1 MKRKQ
6 KKYSK
11 PKQPFDLDRIQEEN
25 KLRDRYGLKN
35 KKEIWKTL
43 AKINYYRSRAKALAK
58 ASEEEREAFFIKLQ
72 SLGLQTE
79 STADVL
85 DLQVEN
91 LLERRLPTI
100 VAKQKLAPT
109 VKTARQMVVHKLITI
124 GGNTVNTPSYIV
136 PVSQEKTIAVKNLRS
151 SQRAGPQ
158 QGEESHSKKES
169 ERGGGEKKPA
179 EEKPAEESA
188 PAPEAE
194 ASTKEEKKEDAPAKE
209 EAQETKEDKQDA

>member
-11 PKQPFDLDRIQEEN
+11 PKQPFDLERIQEEN

-43 AKINYYRSRAKALAK
+43 AKINYYRSRAKALAN

-72 SLGLQTE
+72 AIGLQTE

-100 VAKQKLAPT
+100 VQKQGLAPT

-136 PVSQEKTIAVKNLRS
+136 PVTQEKTIAVK
-151 SQRAGPQ
+151 
-158 QGEESHSKKES
+158 KKA
-169 ERGGGEKKPA
+169 KPA
-179 EEKPAEESA
+179 KPAAEKPAEAALAESE
-188 PAPEAE
+188 APEEKETETTVKPSDITKSDSEDKSAE
-194 ASTKEEKKEDAPAKE
+194 AQEETKEEAA
-209 EAQETKEDKQDA
+209 

>member
-6 KKYSK
+6 KSFSR
-11 PKQPFDLDRIQEEN
+11 PKQPFNLERIQEEN

-43 AKINYYRSRAKALAK
+43 AKINYYRARAKALAK
-58 ASEEEREAFFIKLQ
+58 ASEEERSAFLAKLQ
-72 SLGLQTE
+72 SLGLNTE

-136 PVSQEKTIAVKNLRS
+136 PVTQEKTIAVK
-151 SQRAGPQ
+151 
-158 QGEESHSKKES
+158 KKA
-169 ERGGGEKKPA
+169 KPA
-179 EEKPAEESA
+179 KPAAEKSAGEA
-188 PAPEAE
+188 PAAE
-194 ASTKEEKKEDAPAKE
+194 PSPEEKKEEASAPESESAAAEPKPESKEDTKE
-209 EAQETKEDKQDA
+209 EAA